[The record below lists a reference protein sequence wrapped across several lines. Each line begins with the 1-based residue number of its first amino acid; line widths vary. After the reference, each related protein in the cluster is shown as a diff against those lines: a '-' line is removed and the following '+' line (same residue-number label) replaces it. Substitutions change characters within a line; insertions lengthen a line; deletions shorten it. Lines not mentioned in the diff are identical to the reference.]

1 VALHWAGEPAGLS
14 TSMGVA
20 SVGGLVDAAAAYK
33 LGATGVDM
41 ATAIWEAGGS
51 VSIEMEEVSLVRLE
65 AGVLALAVGEPRKV

>member
-1 VALHWAGEPAGLS
+1 
-14 TSMGVA
+14 M
-20 SVGGLVDAAAAYK
+20 GGLVDAAAAYK
-33 LGATGVDM
+33 LGAAGVDM